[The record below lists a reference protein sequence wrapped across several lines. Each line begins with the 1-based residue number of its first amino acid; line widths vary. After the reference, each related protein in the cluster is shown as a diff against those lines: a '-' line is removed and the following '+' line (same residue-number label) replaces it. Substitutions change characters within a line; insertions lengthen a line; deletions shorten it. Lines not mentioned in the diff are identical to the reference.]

1 MPLMNSNKGI
11 ELVDCD
17 TSGIDQGCEGGLMD
31 NAFDFIVSNK
41 GLTTESNYPYKGV
54 DGTCNSNEESNHA
67 ATIMGHEDVPANSES
82 GLLKSVGS
90 QPVSVAID
98 ASGSDFQF

>member
-1 MPLMNSNKGI
+1 
-11 ELVDCD
+11 
-17 TSGIDQGCEGGLMD
+17 MD

-98 ASGSDFQF
+98 ASGSGYGILEIDWDISIGVCGIRTHGNKLGQEG

>member
-1 MPLMNSNKGI
+1 KEKGKSVLLSKQ

-31 NAFDFIVSNK
+31 NDFDFIISNK

-54 DGTCNSNEESNHA
+54 DGTCNGNEESNHV
-67 ATIMGHEDVPANSES
+67 ATIKSHEDIPANSES
-82 GLLKSVGS
+82 ALLK
-90 QPVSVAID
+90 AD
-98 ASGSDFQF
+98 